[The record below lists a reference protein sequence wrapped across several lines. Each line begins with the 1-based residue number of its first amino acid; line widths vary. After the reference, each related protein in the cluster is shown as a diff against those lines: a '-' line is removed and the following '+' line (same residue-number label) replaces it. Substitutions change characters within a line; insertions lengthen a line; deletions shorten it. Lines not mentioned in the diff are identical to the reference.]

1 MSGPI
6 YRRLLL
12 RATGAFLGAAM
23 LTFAGAASAWE
34 RELPS
39 SSAKASTPWD
49 YSGERGPDQWGEL
62 SSDYA
67 ACRQGQEQSP
77 IELRSPRSI
86 QLACE
91 PLRFRYRSSS
101 LFLANE
107 GSALRIGY
115 DRGSFL
121 VISGLSYELVELR
134 VHIPAEHRIDGE
146 VADAELQLIH
156 GNNRGDIAI
165 LSVPV
170 RAGLRSNRIFSRL
183 VELAPNKGGEQRYRR
198 NVGINAMFLLP
209 GRKDYFS
216 YRGSLT
222 RPPCTEGVHWYV
234 LRTPLEVAADDL
246 ELLAGLVGG
255 SARPLQEIG
264 AREVNLVCPP

>member
-1 MSGPI
+1 ML
-6 YRRLLL
+6 RLTIQH
-12 RATGAFLGAAM
+12 ASLGAA
-23 LTFAGAASAWE
+23 LIALAGSAYGWE

-39 SSAKASTPWD
+39 SSSRATTPWE
-49 YSGERGPDQWGEL
+49 YTGERGPERWGTL

-67 ACRQGQEQSP
+67 ICSQGAEQSP
-77 IELRSPRSI
+77 IELVSPRT
-86 QLACE
+86 LTVPCE

-101 LFLANE
+101 LFIANE
-107 GSALRIGY
+107 GNALRLGY

-121 VISGLSYELVELR
+121 VVSGLSYELVELR
-134 VHIPAEHRIDGE
+134 VHVPAEHRIDGN

-165 LSVPV
+165 LSVPI
-170 RAGLRSNRIFSRL
+170 RAGHRSNRIFSRI
-183 VELAPNKGGEQRYRR
+183 VELAPGERGEQRYRR

-209 GRKDYFS
+209 GRKDYFN

-234 LRTPLEVAADDL
+234 LRTPLEVDREDMERL
-246 ELLAGLVGG
+246 QQLVVG
-255 SARPLQEIG
+255 SGRPVQAIG
-264 AREVNLVCPP
+264 SREVNLICAP

>member
-1 MSGPI
+1 MPRSALQPALIGFA
-6 YRRLLL
+6 LVAL
-12 RATGAFLGAAM
+12 TGS
-23 LTFAGAASAWE
+23 ASAWQ
-34 RELPS
+34 RDLPS
-39 SSAKASTPWD
+39 SSSVATTPWE
-49 YSGERGPDQWGEL
+49 YAGERGPEQWGAL

-67 ACRQGQEQSP
+67 ACANGQEQSP
-77 IELRSPRSI
+77 VELISPRT
-86 QLACE
+86 LKVPCE

-101 LFLANE
+101 LFVANE

-121 VISGLSYELVELR
+121 VVSGLSYELVEVR
-134 VHIPAEHRIDGE
+134 IHVPAEHRIDGR

-165 LSVPV
+165 LSVPI
-170 RAGLRSNRIFSRL
+170 RAGHRSNTIFSRI
-183 VELAPNKGGEQRYRR
+183 VEIAPANKGEKAYRR

-209 GRKDYFS
+209 GRKDYFN

-234 LRTPLEVAADDL
+234 LRTPLEVDQGDMDRL
-246 ELLAGLVGG
+246 KNLVGG
-255 SARPLQEIG
+255 SARPVQAIG
-264 AREVNLVCPP
+264 TREVRLVCSP

>member
-1 MSGPI
+1 M
-6 YRRLLL
+6 RRLRLHHTPIGFALL
-12 RATGAFLGAAM
+12 ALAGSAT
-23 LTFAGAASAWE
+23 AWE
-34 RELPS
+34 REPPT
-39 SSAKASTPWD
+39 SATSATTPWD
-49 YSGERGPDQWGEL
+49 YSGERGPEQWGAL

-67 ACRQGQEQSP
+67 ACRQGREQSP
-77 IELRSPRSI
+77 IELHSPRTI
-86 QLACE
+86 QPPCE

-101 LFLANE
+101 LFVTNE
-107 GSALRIGY
+107 GNALRMGY

-134 VHIPAEHRIDGE
+134 IHVPAEHRIDGR

-165 LSVPV
+165 LSVPLQ
-170 RAGLRSNRIFSRL
+170 AGRRTNRIFSRL
-183 VELAPNKGGEQRYRR
+183 VELAPTEQAEQRYHR
-198 NVGINAMFLLP
+198 NVGVNAMFLLP

-222 RPPCTEGVHWYV
+222 RPPCTEGVRWYV

-246 ELLAGLVGG
+246 ERLKGVIGS
-255 SARPLQEIG
+255 SARPLQEVG
-264 AREVNLVCPP
+264 SRDVNLLCPP

>member
-1 MSGPI
+1 MV
-6 YRRLLL
+6 RRAIRHVSIGTALIVI
-12 RATGAFLGAAM
+12 
-23 LTFAGAASAWE
+23 AGSANGWE

-39 SSAKASTPWD
+39 SASRATTPWE
-49 YSGERGPDQWGEL
+49 YSGERGPERWGAL

-67 ACRQGQEQSP
+67 ACSQGQEQSP
-77 IELRSPRSI
+77 IALVSPRT
-86 QLACE
+86 LRAPCE
-91 PLRFRYRSSS
+91 PLRLRYRSSS
-101 LFLANE
+101 LFMANE
-107 GSALRIGY
+107 GNALRIGY

-134 VHIPAEHRIDGE
+134 IHVPAEHQIDGE

-165 LSVPV
+165 LSVPI
-170 RAGLRSNRIFSRL
+170 RGGRRPNAIFSRI
-183 VELAPNKGGEQRYRR
+183 VELAPSDPGGQSYRG

-234 LRTPLEVAADDL
+234 LRTPLEVTHQDMDRLKA
-246 ELLAGLVGG
+246 LVGG
-255 SARPLQEIG
+255 SARPVQAIG
-264 AREVNLVCPP
+264 SRAVNLVCAP